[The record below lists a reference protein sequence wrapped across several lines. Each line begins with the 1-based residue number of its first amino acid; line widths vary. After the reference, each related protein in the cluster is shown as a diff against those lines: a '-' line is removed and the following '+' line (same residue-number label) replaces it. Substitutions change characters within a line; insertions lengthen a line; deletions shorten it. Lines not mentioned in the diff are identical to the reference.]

1 MTATALLSIRDLT
14 KHYRADEGFLFG
26 RKKRVVRALDGV
38 SLDLRAGETLGIV
51 GESGCGKSTLGRAV
65 LMLEKPTSG
74 TMLFDGKDMAALT
87 PRELVRLRREMQI
100 IFQDPYG
107 SLNPRMRIGEI
118 LAEPFEIH
126 GAPAT
131 GDVAARIAELLA
143 AVGLTALH
151 AERFPHELSG
161 GQRQRVGIAR
171 ALALDPRVIVCD
183 EPVSALDV
191 SVQAQVLNLLKR
203 LQRERGL
210 AYLFIAHG
218 LAAVRHVS
226 DRVAVMYLGRV
237 VEIAPTADLFARPAH
252 PYTQVLLAANPRPDP
267 RRRDQAPPIEGEI
280 PSPIDPP
287 SGCRFHTR
295 CRHAATLG
303 DRCRTQ
309 TPELREVAP
318 GQFAACHLHDKG

>member
-1 MTATALLSIRDLT
+1 GTIAA
-14 KHYRADEGFLFG
+14 G
-26 RKKRVVRALDGV
+26 
-38 SLDLRAGETLGIV
+38 AGELPG
-51 GESGCGKSTLGRAV
+51 
-65 LMLEKPTSG
+65 
-74 TMLFDGKDMAALT
+74 
-87 PRELVRLRREMQI
+87 
-100 IFQDPYG
+100 
-107 SLNPRMRIGEI
+107 
-118 LAEPFEIH
+118 
-126 GAPAT
+126 
-131 GDVAARIAELLA
+131 
-143 AVGLTALH
+143 AVGLPPWH
-151 AERFPHELSG
+151 AERFPSELSG
-161 GQRQRVGIAR
+161 GRRQRVGIAR

-267 RRRDQAPPIEGEI
+267 RRRDQVPPIEGEI

-295 CRHAATLG
+295 CRYAATLG

-309 TPELREVAP
+309 VPELREVAP